1 MTMQQKPLALAALL
15 VLATGF
21 LGGCLAVAT
30 GAVVTSIV
38 VAQDRRSVGKVI
50 DDNVIEFRVTE
61 QISKQVGKNAR
72 VRANAT
78 SVNGIVLLTGEVP
91 DQARLDLVLAATRS
105 VQNVRQIVNEMHI
118 REPLDGKTV
127 ANDSWIASQVKA
139 RLFKAVGADDAV
151 RINVHVN
158 DHVVYLMGLLD
169 HKTADGAAGS
179 ARTIRGVS
187 QVVKVFEYID

>member
-1 MTMQQKPLALAALL
+1 MITQRKPLALAALL
-15 VLATGF
+15 ILLTGL

-50 DDNVIEFRVTE
+50 DDNVVEFRVSE
-61 QISKQVGKNAR
+61 QINKQSGKNSR
-72 VRANAT
+72 VRTNVT

-91 DQARLDLVLAATRS
+91 DQAHLDRVLAATRS
-105 VQNVRQIVNEMHI
+105 VRNVRQIVNEIRI
-118 REPLDGKTV
+118 REPLDGKTI
-127 ANDSWIASQVKA
+127 ANDGWIASQVKTQ
-139 RLFKAVGADDAV
+139 LFKAIGADDAV
-151 RINVHVN
+151 RVNVHVN

-169 HKTADGAAGS
+169 RKTGDGAAGS
-179 ARTIRGVS
+179 ARTIRGVR